1 MKKEKTFI
9 KTNIKTKSVILFL
22 IFALF
27 CIFGISSCAEDLPTD
42 SGDNSF
48 NGNNINKDTNSINNP
63 TNTNNTNIPIQD
75 NTYRYLTYFSGST
88 NMSYKDTNSLTKLWL
103 NIITN
108 SVFSLD
114 VDNGSEKFNFDKN
127 GDLYWIK
134 GNNSTLIK
142 KFHGGTMV
150 ILKGGKYQNRCS
162 VGGVYTW
169 TMSRDE
175 AMANVKGGWLTVY
188 FGVGKGNDGGG
199 KKGKVEIL
207 TVNHGYSYDRYKT
220 HKAFAL
226 QSYNK
231 PEDDTIS
238 KYFSGLKPEDTMPS
252 LKYWDIVRAYEDDT
266 TGDYFVYYR

>member
-1 MKKEKTFI
+1 MKEEKNII
-9 KTNIKTKSVILFL
+9 KTNIKARAIILFL
-22 IFALF
+22 IFSLF
-27 CIFGISSCAEDLPTD
+27 CIFGISACGDDLPTISE
-42 SGDNSF
+42 SG
-48 NGNNINKDTNSINNP
+48 NKEIKYKTNL
-63 TNTNNTNIPIQD
+63 PILN
-75 NTYRYLTYFSGST
+75 NTYRYIEYFNGSASIPYDNTAALTRI
-88 NMSYKDTNSLTKLWL
+88 WL
-103 NIITN
+103 NMITN
-108 SVFSLD
+108 SAFSLD
-114 VDNGSEKFNFDKN
+114 VDNGREAFNFDRN

-134 GNNSTLIK
+134 DNNSTWMK

-150 ILKGGKYQNRCS
+150 ILKGGDYKNVYS

-188 FGVGKGNDGGG
+188 FGVGKGNVGSGNR
-199 KKGKVEIL
+199 GKVEIL
-207 TVNHGYSYDRYKT
+207 VVNHRYSYDRYKT

>member
-9 KTNIKTKSVILFL
+9 KTNIKRKSIILFL
-22 IFALF
+22 MFALL
-27 CIFGISSCAEDLPTD
+27 CIFGISACADDLPTSSESENNNN
-42 SGDNSF
+42 SGF
-48 NGNNINKDTNSINNP
+48 NNKYKTNLP
-63 TNTNNTNIPIQD
+63 LLTD
-75 NTYRYLTYFSGST
+75 TYRYIEYFNGS
-88 NMSYKDTNSLTKLWL
+88 NP
-103 NIITN
+103 I
-108 SVFSLD
+108 FSLD
-114 VDNGSEKFNFDKN
+114 VDNGSETFNFDKN

>member
-9 KTNIKTKSVILFL
+9 KTNIKRKSIILL
-22 IFALF
+22 LMFALF
-27 CIFGISSCAEDLPTD
+27 CIFGISACADDLPTSSEIENNNN
-42 SGDNSF
+42 SGF
-48 NGNNINKDTNSINNP
+48 NNKYKTNLP
-63 TNTNNTNIPIQD
+63 LLTD
-75 NTYRYLTYFSGST
+75 TYRYIEYFNGSASI
-88 NMSYKDTNSLTKLWL
+88 SYNNTAALTKIWL

-108 SVFSLD
+108 PIFSLD
-114 VDNGSEKFNFDKN
+114 VDNGSETFNFDKN

-188 FGVGKGNDGGG
+188 FGVGKGNVGSGNR
-199 KKGKVEIL
+199 GKVEIL

-238 KYFSGLKPEDTMPS
+238 KYFSGLKPEETMPS
-252 LKYWDIVRAYEDDT
+252 LGYWDIVRAYEDDT